1 MARVLIH
8 HGLANRRWPDH
19 WQRHLANSLR
29 QQGHLVSYA
38 QFPNPEKPTLEEWQA
53 MLHAEAELLVEAG
66 DQAGELIFVG
76 HSLGCLNFLWAASE
90 GALPTRFSRAL
101 LVAPADPTLLPDL
114 DIERLNIEKPDFS
127 ARIGAFVD
135 QVTLVASD
143 KDMWLPR
150 GIGDTFGRQLG
161 VEPVIIQGANHLSR
175 ADGWGY
181 WQGVIDWVNDPTADL
196 TVRG

>member
-1 MARVLIH
+1 MARVLIN
-8 HGLANRRWPDH
+8 HGLNNRRAADH

-38 QFPNPEKPTLEEWQA
+38 QYPNPEQPTLEEWQA
-53 MLHAEAELLVEAG
+53 LLHAEAELLVEAG

-76 HSLGCLNFLWAASE
+76 HSLGCLNFLWAATE
-90 GALPTRFSRAL
+90 GTLPTRFGRAL

-114 DIERLNIEKPDFS
+114 EISRLDLENPEFAGRVANWADS
-127 ARIGAFVD
+127 
-135 QVTLVASD
+135 VTLVASD
-143 KDMWLPR
+143 QDMWLPR
-150 GIGDTFGRQLG
+150 GIHETYGKPFGL
-161 VEPVIIQGANHLSR
+161 EPVVIQGGKHLSM

>member
-114 DIERLNIEKPDFS
+114 DIERLNVEKPDFS

-135 QVTLVASD
+135 VVTLVASD

-150 GIGDTFGRQLG
+150 GIGETFGKQLG
-161 VEPVIIQGANHLSR
+161 VEPVIIDGANHLSR

>member
-29 QQGHLVSYA
+29 QQGHLVSYV

-66 DQAGELIFVG
+66 DQAGELVFVG

-114 DIERLNIEKPDFS
+114 DIERLNVEKPDFS

-135 QVTLVASD
+135 EVTLVASD

>member
-66 DQAGELIFVG
+66 DQAGELVFVG

>member
-114 DIERLNIEKPDFS
+114 DIERLNVEKPDFS
-127 ARIGAFVD
+127 ARIGVFVD
-135 QVTLVASD
+135 VVTLVASD

-150 GIGDTFGRQLG
+150 GIGETFGKQLG
-161 VEPVIIQGANHLSR
+161 VEPVVIEGANHLSR

-181 WQGVIDWVNDPTADL
+181 WQGVIDWVNDPTADI

>member
-66 DQAGELIFVG
+66 EQAGELVFVG

>member
-53 MLHAEAELLVEAG
+53 MLQAEAELLVEAG
-66 DQAGELIFVG
+66 EQAGELVFVG

-114 DIERLNIEKPDFS
+114 DIESLNVEKPDFS
-127 ARIGAFVD
+127 ARIGAYVD

-150 GIGDTFGRQLG
+150 GIRATFGKQLG
-161 VEPVIIQGANHLSR
+161 VEPVIIEGANHLSR

-181 WQGVIDWVNDPTADL
+181 WQGVIDWVNDPAADL

>member
-1 MARVLIH
+1 MARVLIN
-8 HGLANRRWPDH
+8 HGLNNRRAADH

-29 QQGHLVSYA
+29 KQGHLVSYA
-38 QFPNPEKPTLEEWQA
+38 QYPNPEQPTLEEWQA
-53 MLHAEAELLVEAG
+53 LLHAEAELLVEAG

-76 HSLGCLNFLWAASE
+76 HSLGCLNFLWAATE
-90 GALPTRFSRAL
+90 GTLPTRFGRAL

-114 DIERLNIEKPDFS
+114 EISRLDLENPEFAGRVANWADS
-127 ARIGAFVD
+127 
-135 QVTLVASD
+135 VTLVASD

-150 GIGDTFGRQLG
+150 GIHETFGKPFGL
-161 VEPVIIQGANHLSR
+161 EPVVIQGGKHLSM